1 MAVSPNE
8 GSFFN
13 PKWFVIGFALAGF
26 ALIITYDLRL
36 GLAAGAVLAMFAGL
50 WLYPALR
57 LGLIGGERPSSRRA
71 MQERLSQQL
80 SNRRKAERGG
90 DDRSGA

>member
-1 MAVSPNE
+1 MVVSPNE

-13 PKWFVIGFALAGF
+13 PKWFVIGFALAAF

-36 GLAAGAVLAMFAGL
+36 GLAAGAVLAMFTGL

-57 LGLIGGERPSSRRA
+57 LGMIGGERRSSRKV

-80 SNRRKAERGG
+80 SNRRNAERAEE
-90 DDRSGA
+90 DRSGA